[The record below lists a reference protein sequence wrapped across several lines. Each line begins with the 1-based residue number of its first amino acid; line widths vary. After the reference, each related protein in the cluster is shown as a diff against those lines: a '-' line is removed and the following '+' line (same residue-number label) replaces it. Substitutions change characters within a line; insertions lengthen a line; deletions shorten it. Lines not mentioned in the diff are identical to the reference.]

1 MYYSVKFLFF
11 SLNVTLHIKVIGE
24 RAFQFHDLGSF
35 PTHSGASCSKMFQL
49 FPEGNSVLPASLVN
63 QGQPQ
68 KQQFS
73 LSVCHVNL
81 CQLFQNS
88 SKSSSSSS
96 VGRRYKK
103 LLSCRLIRK
112 TENEEQIGGGGRGG
126 EGCVRATA
134 LHTDALSPSAQT
146 LEGSR
151 LIDVQ
156 TSGPVVTMRHTVLLS
171 EATRLLS
178 LRKAAAHKGK
188 QVKVTASFLDTVSEG
203 DSERGGKEDE

>member
-49 FPEGNSVLPASLVN
+49 FPEGNSVLPASLAN

-103 LLSCRLIRK
+103 LLSCHLIRK
-112 TENEEQIGGGGRGG
+112 TENEEQIGGGGRG
-126 EGCVRATA
+126 APA

-171 EATRLLS
+171 EATQLLS

-188 QVKVTASFLDTVSEG
+188 QVKATASFLDTVSEG